1 MKNDYGKAVDWWGL
15 GVVMYTMKCGHLPFH
30 SEDHETLFQLIIKV
44 GQENGNFSFWSM
56 PLLCRKRSSIHP
68 ACQRMPGLY

>member
-1 MKNDYGKAVDWWGL
+1 MKNDYGKAVDWWGV

-30 SEDHETLFQLIIKV
+30 SEDHQTLFKLIIKV
-44 GQENGNFSFWSM
+44 GQERVIFVRSM
-56 PLLCRKRSSIHP
+56 PLLCRKRSSIHL